1 MAHLTD
7 EQLQEIMLG
16 SVQQADHVAT
26 CESCSSRL
34 REMQAVRDRLQQAFA
49 SVGAGDELSERI
61 LGKLRE
67 ISPEVAAVSPDV
79 AEVSPEVAPA
89 SPEVAAASPD
99 VAPAAPGRR
108 RVIRPGRLVPALA
121 AAAASLG
128 RGRMIRPWR
137 LVPALA
143 AAAAILVTMTAV
155 ILYLAKP
162 SAAMAAQAELA
173 TIHGYNM
180 TPHDRGPGK
189 FYTSADPAKLAAYLK
204 DSLGFVPAFP
214 RLDKG
219 MSIRQCCVTHFRGT
233 IVGSY
238 VVDTPRGV
246 LSVIVTTDTPKSMG
260 LKRAFVRGS
269 RRFWTGGYAK
279 NNMTAVRLGGYSYC
293 AVGEVEQELLTEIL
307 SRLVG
312 G

>member
-1 MAHLTD
+1 MTHLTD
-7 EQLQEIMLG
+7 EQLQEVMRG
-16 SVQQADHVAT
+16 AVQRADHVAT

-34 REMQAVRDRLQQAFA
+34 REMQAVRDRLQRAFA
-49 SVGAGDELSERI
+49 SVGAGNELGERI
-61 LGKLRE
+61 RQKLRE
-67 ISPEVAAVSPDV
+67 VSPGG
-79 AEVSPEVAPA
+79 
-89 SPEVAAASPD
+89 AAASP
-99 VAPAAPGRR
+99 GRR
-108 RVIRPGRLVPALA
+108 
-121 AAAASLG
+121 
-128 RGRMIRPWR
+128 RMIRPWR

-143 AAAAILVTMTAV
+143 AAAAVLATMTAV
-155 ILYLAKP
+155 FLYLGQP

-173 TIHGYNM
+173 AIHGHNLS
-180 TPHDRGPGK
+180 PHDRGPGK

-246 LSVIVTTDTPKSMG
+246 LSVIVTTDTPQSMG
-260 LKRAFVRGS
+260 LKRAFARGS
-269 RRFWTGGYAK
+269 RSFWSGRYAK
-279 NNMTAVRLGGYSYC
+279 CNMTAVRLGGYFYC

-307 SRLVG
+307 TRLVG
-312 G
+312 D

>member
-34 REMQAVRDRLQQAFA
+34 REMQAVRDRLQRAFA
-49 SVGAGDELSERI
+49 SVGAGDELGERI
-61 LGKLRE
+61 RGKLRE
-67 ISPEVAAVSPDV
+67 VSPGG
-79 AEVSPEVAPA
+79 
-89 SPEVAAASPD
+89 AAASPGG
-99 VAPAAPGRR
+99 AAASPGGAAASPGRR
-108 RVIRPGRLVPALA
+108 RV
-121 AAAASLG
+121 
-128 RGRMIRPWR
+128 IRPWR

-143 AAAAILVTMTAV
+143 AAAAVLATMTAV
-155 ILYLAKP
+155 FLYLGRP

-173 TIHGYNM
+173 KIHGHNL

-189 FYTSADPAKLAAYLK
+189 FYTSADPEKLAAYLK
-204 DSLGFVPAFP
+204 DNLGFVPAFP

-246 LSVIVTTDTPKSMG
+246 LSVIVATDTPQSMG

-269 RRFWTGGYAK
+269 RRFWSGRYAK
-279 NNMTAVRLGGYSYC
+279 CNMTAVRLGGYSYC
-293 AVGEVEQELLTEIL
+293 AVGEVEQELLTEML
-307 SRLVG
+307 TRLVG
-312 G
+312 D